1 MSKSDRIKI
10 TDLHLRAIIG
20 INPDERKNLQ
30 DVLIN
35 IVLYVDSRPAAESDD
50 ISDSANYRTITK
62 EIIKLVESSR
72 FYLIE
77 KLASEIAAICLKSQ
91 QVETVSVNVQKPT
104 ALRFAK
110 SVGITIERSK
120 TQSWKQ

>member
-77 KLASEIAAICLKSQ
+77 KLASEIATICLKSQ

-120 TQSWKQ
+120 TQS

>member
-35 IVLYVDSRPAAESDD
+35 IVLYVDSRPAAKSDD

-120 TQSWKQ
+120 TQS

>member
-35 IVLYVDSRPAAESDD
+35 IVLYVDSRPAAKSDD
-50 ISDSANYRTITK
+50 ISASANYRTITK

-77 KLASEIAAICLKSQ
+77 KLASEIATICLKSQ

-120 TQSWKQ
+120 IQS

>member
-20 INPDERKNLQ
+20 INPDERRNLQ

-77 KLASEIAAICLKSQ
+77 KLASEIATICLKSQ

-120 TQSWKQ
+120 TQS

>member
-50 ISDSANYRTITK
+50 ISDSANYRSITK

-77 KLASEIAAICLKSQ
+77 KLASEIATICLKSQ

-120 TQSWKQ
+120 TQS

>member
-35 IVLYVDSRPAAESDD
+35 IVLYVDSRRAAESDD

-62 EIIKLVESSR
+62 EIIKLVESSK

-77 KLASEIAAICLKSQ
+77 KLASEIAAICLKSK

-120 TQSWKQ
+120 TQS

>member
-35 IVLYVDSRPAAESDD
+35 IVLYVDSRRAAESDD

-62 EIIKLVESSR
+62 EIIKLVESSK

-77 KLASEIAAICLKSQ
+77 KLASEIATICLKSQ

-120 TQSWKQ
+120 THS

>member
-120 TQSWKQ
+120 TQS

>member
-62 EIIKLVESSR
+62 EIIRLVESSK

-77 KLASEIAAICLKSQ
+77 KLASEIATICLKSQ

-120 TQSWKQ
+120 TQS

>member
-62 EIIKLVESSR
+62 EIIKLVESSK

-77 KLASEIAAICLKSQ
+77 KLASEIATICLKSQ

-120 TQSWKQ
+120 IQS

>member
-62 EIIKLVESSR
+62 EIIKLVESSK

-77 KLASEIAAICLKSQ
+77 KLASEIAAICLRSQ

-120 TQSWKQ
+120 TQS

>member
-35 IVLYVDSRPAAESDD
+35 IVLYVDSHLAAESDD
-50 ISDSANYRTITK
+50 ISNSANYRTITK
-62 EIIKLVESSR
+62 EIIKLVESSK

-77 KLASEIAAICLKSQ
+77 KLASEIATICLKSQ
-91 QVETVSVNVQKPT
+91 QVETVSVNVQKPA

-120 TQSWKQ
+120 TQS

>member
-62 EIIKLVESSR
+62 EIIKLVESSK

-77 KLASEIAAICLKSQ
+77 KLASEIATICLKSQ

-120 TQSWKQ
+120 TQS

>member
-1 MSKSDRIKI
+1 MSKSARIKI

-62 EIIKLVESSR
+62 EIIKLVESSK

-120 TQSWKQ
+120 TQS

>member
-62 EIIKLVESSR
+62 EIIKLVESSK

-77 KLASEIAAICLKSQ
+77 KLASEIATICLKSL

-120 TQSWKQ
+120 TQS

>member
-20 INPDERKNLQ
+20 INPDERRNLQ

-62 EIIKLVESSR
+62 EIIKLVESSK

-120 TQSWKQ
+120 TQS

>member
-35 IVLYVDSRPAAESDD
+35 IVLYVDSHLAAESDD
-50 ISDSANYRTITK
+50 ISNSANYRTITK
-62 EIIKLVESSR
+62 EIIKLVESSK

-77 KLASEIAAICLKSQ
+77 KLASEIATICLKSL

-120 TQSWKQ
+120 TQS

>member
-1 MSKSDRIKI
+1 MLKYDRIKI

-35 IVLYVDSRPAAESDD
+35 VVLYVDSRPAAASDD

-62 EIIKLVESSR
+62 EIIKLVESSK

-77 KLASEIAAICLKSQ
+77 KLASEIATICLKSQ

-110 SVGITIERSK
+110 SVGITIERGK
-120 TQSWKQ
+120 TQS

>member
-1 MSKSDRIKI
+1 M
-10 TDLHLRAIIG
+10 RAIIG

-35 IVLYVDSRPAAESDD
+35 IVLYVDSHLAAKSDD

-62 EIIKLVESSR
+62 EIIKLVESSK

-77 KLASEIAAICLKSQ
+77 KLASEIATICLKSQ

-120 TQSWKQ
+120 TQS

>member
-62 EIIKLVESSR
+62 EIIKLVESSK

-120 TQSWKQ
+120 TQS

>member
-62 EIIKLVESSR
+62 EIIKLVESSK

-120 TQSWKQ
+120 IQS

>member
-10 TDLHLRAIIG
+10 TGLHLRAIIG

-50 ISDSANYRTITK
+50 ILDSANYRTITK
-62 EIIKLVESSR
+62 EIIKLVESSK

-77 KLASEIAAICLKSQ
+77 KLASEIATICLKSQ
-91 QVETVSVNVQKPT
+91 QVDTVSVNVQKPT
-104 ALRFAK
+104 ALRFA
-110 SVGITIERSK
+110 
-120 TQSWKQ
+120 

>member
-50 ISDSANYRTITK
+50 ISDSANYRSITK
-62 EIIKLVESSR
+62 EIIKLVESSK

-77 KLASEIAAICLKSQ
+77 KLASEIATICLKSQ

-120 TQSWKQ
+120 IQS

>member
-1 MSKSDRIKI
+1 MSKSDRIEI

-20 INPDERKNLQ
+20 INPDERRNLQ

-35 IVLYVDSRPAAESDD
+35 IVLYVDSHLAAKSDD

-62 EIIKLVESSR
+62 EIIKLVESSK

-77 KLASEIAAICLKSQ
+77 KLASEIATICLKSQ

-110 SVGITIERSK
+110 SVGITIERSQ
-120 TQSWKQ
+120 TQS

>member
-10 TDLHLRAIIG
+10 TGLHLRAIIG

-35 IVLYVDSRPAAESDD
+35 IVLYVDSRLAAESDD

-62 EIIKLVESSR
+62 EIIKLVESSK

-77 KLASEIAAICLKSQ
+77 KLASEIATICLKSQ
-91 QVETVSVNVQKPT
+91 QVETVSVNVQKPA

-120 TQSWKQ
+120 TQS

>member
-35 IVLYVDSRPAAESDD
+35 IVLYVDSRPAAKSDD

-62 EIIKLVESSR
+62 EIIKLVESSK

-77 KLASEIAAICLKSQ
+77 KLASEIAAICLRSQ

-120 TQSWKQ
+120 TQS

>member
-50 ISDSANYRTITK
+50 ISDSANYRSITK

-77 KLASEIAAICLKSQ
+77 KLASEIATICLKSQ

-120 TQSWKQ
+120 IQS

>member
-20 INPDERKNLQ
+20 INPDERRNLQ

-50 ISDSANYRTITK
+50 ISDSANYRSITK
-62 EIIKLVESSR
+62 EIIKLVESSK

-77 KLASEIAAICLKSQ
+77 KLASEIATICLKSQ

-120 TQSWKQ
+120 TQS

>member
-50 ISDSANYRTITK
+50 IYQTQRT
-62 EIIKLVESSR
+62 
-72 FYLIE
+72 
-77 KLASEIAAICLKSQ
+77 
-91 QVETVSVNVQKPT
+91 T
-104 ALRFAK
+104 ALLQKRL
-110 SVGITIERSK
+110 
-120 TQSWKQ
+120 

>member
-35 IVLYVDSRPAAESDD
+35 IVLYVDSRPAAKSDD

-62 EIIKLVESSR
+62 EIIKLVESSK

-120 TQSWKQ
+120 TQS

>member
-35 IVLYVDSRPAAESDD
+35 IVLYVDSRPVAKSDD

-62 EIIKLVESSR
+62 EIIKLVESSK

-120 TQSWKQ
+120 TQS

>member
-20 INPDERKNLQ
+20 INPDERKNRQ

-62 EIIKLVESSR
+62 EIIKLVESSK

-77 KLASEIAAICLKSQ
+77 KLASEIATICLKSQ

-120 TQSWKQ
+120 TQS

>member
-10 TDLHLRAIIG
+10 ADLHLRAIIG

-35 IVLYVDSRPAAESDD
+35 IVLYVDSRPAAKSDD

-62 EIIKLVESSR
+62 EIIKLVESSK

-120 TQSWKQ
+120 TQS

>member
-20 INPDERKNLQ
+20 INPDERRNLQ

-77 KLASEIAAICLKSQ
+77 KLASEIATICLKSQ

-120 TQSWKQ
+120 IQS

>member
-10 TDLHLRAIIG
+10 TDLQLRAIIG

-35 IVLYVDSRPAAESDD
+35 IVLYVDSRPAAKSDD
-50 ISDSANYRTITK
+50 ISDSANYRSITK

-77 KLASEIAAICLKSQ
+77 KLASEIATICLKSQ

-120 TQSWKQ
+120 TQS

>member
-20 INPDERKNLQ
+20 INPDERRNLQ

-62 EIIKLVESSR
+62 EIIKLVESSK

-77 KLASEIAAICLKSQ
+77 KLASEIATICLKSQ

-120 TQSWKQ
+120 IQS

>member
-20 INPDERKNLQ
+20 INPDERRNLQ

-50 ISDSANYRTITK
+50 ISDSANYRSITK

-77 KLASEIAAICLKSQ
+77 KLASEIATICLKSQ

-120 TQSWKQ
+120 IQS

>member
-20 INPDERKNLQ
+20 INPDERRNLQ

-50 ISDSANYRTITK
+50 ISDSANYRSITK

-77 KLASEIAAICLKSQ
+77 KLASEIATICLKSQ

-120 TQSWKQ
+120 TQS

>member
-62 EIIKLVESSR
+62 EIIKLVESSK

-77 KLASEIAAICLKSQ
+77 KLASEIASICLKPQ

-120 TQSWKQ
+120 TQS

>member
-1 MSKSDRIKI
+1 MPKSDRIKI

-35 IVLYVDSRPAAESDD
+35 ILLYVDSRPAAKSDD

-62 EIIKLVESSR
+62 EIIKLVESSK

-120 TQSWKQ
+120 TQS